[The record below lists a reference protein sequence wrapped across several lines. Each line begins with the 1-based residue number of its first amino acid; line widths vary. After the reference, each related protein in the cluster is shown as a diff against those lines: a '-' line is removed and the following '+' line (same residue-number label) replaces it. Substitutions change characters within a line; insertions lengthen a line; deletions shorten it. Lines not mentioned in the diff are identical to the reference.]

1 MSLGA
6 NGVREW
12 LDGVVTPSGSA
23 DQVDQ
28 ESVMSGSPTY
38 VDREASVPMDIDDD
52 DDDHGTL
59 VDNEDEGQEGS
70 GSEDEDD
77 DEDWEMTQVVR
88 VHDGRIPPP
97 GHVSDLMI
105 GPLLWVID
113 ASGFD
118 DDSDDGE
125 HRLSMVTLYT
135 HHGDMPLPAESTIW
149 HTSHDSSPWSLQQA
163 LRSREPLQVGVYHHS
178 VEARPQICGVASER
192 NTIEFLENSFL
203 CTVPTT
209 PTTWGTYLLIL
220 RGACVSEPQ
229 IDIHQALMRKWTPS
243 FEAAQDHSPASL
255 ANIWRESIQEAMRE
269 WGEDHKARFDPLL
282 QTNLFQLDNV
292 AAHDQY
298 HLEVHAAT
306 LPPHLVPPEA

>member
-1 MSLGA
+1 
-6 NGVREW
+6 
-12 LDGVVTPSGSA
+12 
-23 DQVDQ
+23 
-28 ESVMSGSPTY
+28 MSGSPTY

-97 GHVSDLMI
+97 GHVSDLII

-163 LRSREPLQVGVYHHS
+163 LRSSPGSHCRSAYITTRSKHGLKFAGSPPNV
-178 VEARPQICGVASER
+178 
-192 NTIEFLENSFL
+192 NTIEFLENRFSL
-203 CTVPTT
+203 HSSDDPDHLGHISAT
-209 PTTWGTYLLIL
+209 
-220 RGACVSEPQ
+220 RGCAACPNHS
-229 IDIHQALMRKWTPS
+229 DIHQAAHAS
-243 FEAAQDHSPASL
+243 CDAVFEAAQDHSPASWP
-255 ANIWRESIQEAMRE
+255 IWRESIQKRCASGVKTTKR
-269 WGEDHKARFDPLL
+269 GSIRL
-282 QTNLFQLDNV
+282 QTHLFQLDNV